1 MTIARTL
8 LAAAALALA
17 LAGCTV
23 APATPAEPTPSA
35 TPTVEP
41 ALAAPAQVFDGDC
54 DALATAAEVSAAV
67 GREVSVTVFDGINLG
82 GKVFAQA
89 GGLECNWRGDDG
101 TSVYVGVL
109 PATAADFT
117 DETGCDVVIDVPLPI
132 CTFAASADQ
141 LRLVGTVGVGQGD
154 TAAQVAAGEVLSDLF
169 VQRAVSSPTPTPVA
183 GAWPPLSNCAQF
195 AGAFDWY
202 DSGFLEAYYTP
213 AYRALRG
220 GGLGQCSAQ
229 VAGDNSVDVAVLGGA
244 RWVESE
250 VAAQPGTEK
259 TDVAGL
265 EAVYVGPL
273 LSSGY
278 RYIDVFDGVNW
289 MQAFV
294 VDPDAAMPAIVDLVT
309 QLNG

>member
-8 LAAAALALA
+8 VVVAALVLT
-17 LAGCTV
+17 GCAASPP
-23 APATPAEPTPSA
+23 APEPVPTPAVTSTDGPD
-35 TPTVEP
+35 
-41 ALAAPAQVFDGDC
+41 LAAPAQVFGGDC

-67 GREVSVTVFDGINLG
+67 GREVSVTVVDGINLG

-109 PATAADFT
+109 PAAAADFT

-132 CTFAASADQ
+132 CTFAASAEQ

-154 TAAQVAAGEVLSDLF
+154 TAAQVAAGEVISDLF

-229 VAGDNSVDVAVLGGA
+229 VAGESSVDVAVLGGA